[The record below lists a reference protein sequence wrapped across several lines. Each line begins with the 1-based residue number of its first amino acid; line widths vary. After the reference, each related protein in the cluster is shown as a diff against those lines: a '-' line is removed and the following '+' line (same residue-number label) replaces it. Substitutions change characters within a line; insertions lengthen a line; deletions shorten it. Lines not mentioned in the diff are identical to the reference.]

1 MDGGFERDNK
11 NSLSVLS
18 GEGCG
23 VFKLFVTEREFLSY
37 DLLSEAFHLWLSL

>member
-18 GEGCG
+18 GEGCD
-23 VFKLFVTEREFLSY
+23 VFKLLVTERESFLY
-37 DLLSEAFHLWLSL
+37 DLLSEAFHLRLSL